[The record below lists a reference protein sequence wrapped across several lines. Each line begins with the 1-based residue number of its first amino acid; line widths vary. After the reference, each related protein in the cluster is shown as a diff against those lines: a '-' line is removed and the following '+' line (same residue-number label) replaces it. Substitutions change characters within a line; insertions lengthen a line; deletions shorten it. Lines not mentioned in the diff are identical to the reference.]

1 MRQVKQHRWGVNLYC
16 GSQRSGARGVLPAK
30 CGQPFAG
37 PGLVKTVLPRRDHL
51 STRKESNSFVTTFQT
66 VGDLAEL
73 F

>member
-1 MRQVKQHRWGVNLYC
+1 M
-16 GSQRSGARGVLPAK
+16 LPAK